1 MTATV
6 AEVTEV
12 SVEEDDERRPLM
24 TTGNMAWMNLGF
36 FGVQFSFGLTQ
47 SAVNPI
53 FLFLGADAHSL
64 PILNIAGP
72 ITGLLIQ
79 PFIGAMSDKTWSDRW
94 GKRKPYIIGGS
105 IVMILILFLFPLV
118 TALWMAVVCLWLVDA
133 GNNTAMEPYRALI
146 SDRLRKVQIPKG
158 FLIQSMFTGAG
169 AVLANVS
176 LFIFQKLLTGSSEA
190 GVPTWVFVVFWFG
203 AVCAIITVGLAMIRT
218 KEVRP
223 TDEELAHIRSSSK
236 SPGATVAE
244 IAEAVKV
251 MPIGMHKIGLAFL
264 FQWYAMFIYW
274 QFVSVSIVESVWNAT
289 PDAPEYEQAAGWAG
303 LMNGAYNFVTMI
315 SALFLL
321 PLCHRYGGKRVHAG
335 TLTLAAL
342 SLAWLSTINNQYLTL
357 VPMIGLG
364 ICWASMVG
372 VPYLMVASMVPRER
386 TGVYMG
392 VLNMMIVVPMLIQT
406 LTFGWIFEN
415 LLGGRGTNAM
425 LVAGVL
431 LACAAAAILWVN
443 PPAEDED
450 SPIMPLGAH
459 RHITAYD
466 RVVVGSDGSPS
477 AMYAVHRAHEIAA
490 AADAGLVVVTAYD
503 PGDEAEQRSLVGGR
517 QLLYGK
523 EAARDAMHRTVA
535 ELTSD
540 RIRSVEQDIVAAEP
554 VEALLRVAHRSPATS
569 LIVVGNRGL
578 GAHEGEVLGSV
589 PREIVKNADA
599 DVVVIQTSALDD
611 EVRRHGHHF
620 REKPGRIDQR
630 SLGQHNGGPP
640 AS

>member
-1 MTATV
+1 MATTNV
-6 AEVTEV
+6 AQVTELDA
-12 SVEEDDERRPLM
+12 EDERRPLM

-79 PFIGAMSDKTWSDRW
+79 PFIGAMSDKTWHPRW
-94 GKRKPYIIGGS
+94 GKRKGYILGGAV
-105 IVMILILFLFPLV
+105 VMILILFLFPLV

-133 GNNTAMEPYRALI
+133 GNNTSMEPYRALI

-176 LFIFQKLLTGSSEA
+176 LYVFQQLLTGSSEA

-218 KEVRP
+218 KEVTP
-223 TDEELAHIRSSSK
+223 TDEELADIRSSSK
-236 SPGATVAE
+236 SPRATIAE

-274 QFVSVSIVESVWNAT
+274 QYVSVSVAESVWNTT
-289 PDAPEYEQAAGWAG
+289 PDTPLYEEAAGWSG
-303 LMNGAYNFVTMI
+303 LMNGGYNFVTMI
-315 SALFLL
+315 SAMFLL
-321 PLCHRYGGKRVHAG
+321 PLCHRFGGKKVHAG
-335 TLTLAAL
+335 TLALAAL
-342 SLAWLSTINNQYLTL
+342 SLAWLSTINTQWLTL
-357 VPMIGLG
+357 IPMIGLG

-392 VLNMMIVVPMLIQT
+392 ILNMMIVVPMLIQT

-415 LLGGRGTNAM
+415 LLDNRGTNAI
-425 LVAGVL
+425 LLAGVL
-431 LACAAAAILWVN
+431 LGCAAIAILWVN
-443 PPAEDED
+443 PPKSDEE
-450 SPIMPLGAH
+450 SPVMPLGAH
-459 RHITAYD
+459 REITVYD
-466 RVVVGSDGSPS
+466 RVIVGSDGSPS
-477 AMYAVHRAHEIAA
+477 ALYAVARAHEVAA
-490 AADAGLVVVTAYD
+490 AAEARIVVVSAYD
-503 PGDEAEQRSLVGGR
+503 PGTPTQQGTTADGR
-517 QLLYGK
+517 RLLYGE
-523 EAARDAMHRTVA
+523 EAARSAMRTSVE

-540 RIRSVEQDIVAAEP
+540 RIRAVEQVVVAGRPA
-554 VEALLRVAHRSPATS
+554 EALLRVAANNPAS

-578 GAHEGEVLGSV
+578 GAQEGEALGSV
-589 PREIVKNADA
+589 PREIVQKANC
-599 DVVVIQTSALDD
+599 DVLVIQTSALA
-611 EVRRHGHHF
+611 E
-620 REKPGRIDQR
+620 PT
-630 SLGQHNGGPP
+630 
-640 AS
+640 

>member
-1 MTATV
+1 MVATGTV
-6 AEVTEV
+6 AEVTNI
-12 SVEEDDERRPLM
+12 EESEDERRPLM

-79 PFIGAMSDKTWSDRW
+79 PFIGAMSDKTWLPKW
-94 GKRKPYIIGGS
+94 GKRKPYILGGA
-105 IVMILILFLFPLV
+105 VLMILILFLFPLV
-118 TALWMAVVCLWLVDA
+118 TALWMAVICLWLVDA
-133 GNNTAMEPYRALI
+133 GNNTSMEPYRALI
-146 SDRLRKVQIPKG
+146 SDRLRKIQIPKG

-176 LFIFQKLLTGSSEA
+176 LFVFQKLLTGSSEA

-218 KEVRP
+218 KEVEP

-236 SPGATVAE
+236 GPGAMIAE

-251 MPIGMHKIGLAFL
+251 MPIGMHKIGLAFV

-274 QFVSVSIVESVWNAT
+274 QFVSVSTVESVWNAT
-289 PDAPEYEQAAGWAG
+289 PDAPEYEEAAGWAG
-303 LMNGAYNFVTMI
+303 LMNGSYNFVTMI
-315 SALFLL
+315 SAMFLL

-335 TLTLAAL
+335 TLALAAL
-342 SLAWLSTINNQYLTL
+342 SLAWLSTISTQWLTL
-357 VPMIGLG
+357 IPMIGLG

-392 VLNMMIVVPMLIQT
+392 ILNMMIVVPMLIQT

-431 LACAAAAILWVN
+431 LACAAVAILWVN
-443 PPAEDED
+443 PPREDED
-450 SPIMPLGAH
+450 SPVMPLGAH

-477 AMYAVHRAHEIAA
+477 ALEAVERARTVAEAA
-490 AADAGLVVVTAYD
+490 EVPLTVVTAYTPD
-503 PGDEAEQRSLVGGR
+503 GQVGQAQQAVGGR
-517 QLLYGK
+517 KQLYGEN
-523 EAARDAMHRTVA
+523 EARVAMHKTM
-535 ELTSD
+535 EKLTSD
-540 RIRSVEQDIVAAEP
+540 RVRHIEQDIVAAEP
-554 VEALLRVAHRSPATS
+554 AEALLRVAGRSPSS

-589 PREIVKNADA
+589 PREIVRNAVC
-599 DVVVIQTSALDD
+599 DVLVIQTADD
-611 EVRRHGHHF
+611 RRA
-620 REKPGRIDQR
+620 PT
-630 SLGQHNGGPP
+630 
-640 AS
+640 

>member
-1 MTATV
+1 MSTAL
-6 AEVTEV
+6 AEITEV
-12 SVEEDDERRPLM
+12 GSDDKRRPLM
-24 TTGNMAWMNLGF
+24 TSRNIAWMNLGF

-53 FLFLGADAHSL
+53 FLFLGADAHDL

-79 PFIGAMSDKTWSDRW
+79 PIIGAMSDKTWHPKYGR
-94 GKRKPYIIGGS
+94 RKPYIIGGS
-105 IVMILILFLFPLV
+105 IVMIAILFLFPLV
-118 TALWMAVVCLWLVDA
+118 TALWMAVICLWLVDA

-176 LFIFQKLLTGSSEA
+176 LFIFQQVLPGGGEG

-203 AVCAIITVGLAMIRT
+203 AVCAIVTVGVAMLRT
-218 KEVRP
+218 TEVSP
-223 TDEELAHIRSSSK
+223 TDEELAHLKTQSK
-236 SPGATVAE
+236 GLPATVRE

-274 QFVSVSIVESVWNAT
+274 QFVSVSVAESVWNAAPGT
-289 PDAPEYEQAAGWAG
+289 PGYEEAAGWVG
-303 LMNGAYNFVTMI
+303 LMNGSYNFVTML

-321 PLCHRYGGKRVHAG
+321 PLCHQYGGKKVHAG
-335 TLTLAAL
+335 ALTLAGL
-342 SLAWLSTINNQYLTL
+342 SLAWLATIDSQWLTL

-392 VLNMMIVVPMLIQT
+392 ILNMMIVVPMLIQT

-415 LLGGRGTNAM
+415 LLGSRGTNAM
-425 LVAGVL
+425 VLAGAL
-431 LACAAAAILWVN
+431 LGCAALAMLWVN
-443 PPAEDED
+443 PPKSDED
-450 SPIMPLGAH
+450 SSVMPLAG
-459 RHITAYD
+459 RREITVYD
-466 RVVVGSDGSPS
+466 QVVVGSDGSAS
-477 AMYAVHRAHEIAA
+477 ALYAVARAHEVASAA
-490 AADAGLVVVTAYD
+490 EARVVVVSAYD
-503 PGDEAEQRSLVGGR
+503 PDDAGR
-517 QLLYGK
+517 PHLPVDGRRLLYGR
-523 EAARDAMHRTVA
+523 EAARAAVHKSVR
-535 ELTSD
+535 EITSERVRD
-540 RIRSVEQDIVAAEP
+540 IEQVVVAAKP
-554 VEALLRVAHRSPATS
+554 AEALLQVAGASPAS

-578 GAHEGEVLGSV
+578 GAERGEMLGSV
-589 PREIVKNADA
+589 PAEIVRKAVC
-599 DVVVIQTSALDD
+599 DVLVVQTSALHED
-611 EVRRHGHHF
+611 V
-620 REKPGRIDQR
+620 
-630 SLGQHNGGPP
+630 
-640 AS
+640 